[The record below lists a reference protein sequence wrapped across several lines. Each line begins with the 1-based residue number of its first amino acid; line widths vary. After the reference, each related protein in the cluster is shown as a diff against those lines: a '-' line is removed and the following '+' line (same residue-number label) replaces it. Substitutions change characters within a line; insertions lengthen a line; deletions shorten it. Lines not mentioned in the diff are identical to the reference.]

1 MSTRY
6 RPIVDSS
13 NRRCLMPTYTNIGKK
28 SEADA
33 RLRWADKFQDLG
45 QNDFTNL
52 S

>member
-6 RPIVDSS
+6 QPIVDSS
-13 NRRCLMPTYTNIGKK
+13 NRRYLMPTYPNNGKK
-28 SEADA
+28 SESDT